1 MKREFLK
8 IAFLA
13 TAMAG
18 VFAACEKE
26 DNNPGD
32 GKGSDKRLIS
42 FSVSEAKTKKP
53 TMPMITGRSTG

>member
-42 FSVSEAKTKKP
+42 FSVSEA
-53 TMPMITGRSTG
+53 

>member
-18 VFAACEKE
+18 VFTACEKKIIIPE
-26 DNNPGD
+26 TE
-32 GKGSDKRLIS
+32 RVQT
-42 FSVSEAKTKKP
+42 SV
-53 TMPMITGRSTG
+53 

>member
-1 MKREFLK
+1 MPRDKNYHKNKITMKREFLK

-32 GKGSDKRLIS
+32 GKVQT
-42 FSVSEAKTKKP
+42 SV
-53 TMPMITGRSTG
+53 